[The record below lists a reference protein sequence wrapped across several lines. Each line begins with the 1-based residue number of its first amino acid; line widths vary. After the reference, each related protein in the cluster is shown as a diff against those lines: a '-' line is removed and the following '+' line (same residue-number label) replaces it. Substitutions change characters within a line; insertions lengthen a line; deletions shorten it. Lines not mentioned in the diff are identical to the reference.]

1 MQRIIAGYRC
11 GRGLVSQDIAAGNAS
26 FVEVFSHE
34 ALKKLPPRTD

>member
-11 GRGLVSQDIAAGNAS
+11 GMGLVSQDIAAGK
-26 FVEVFSHE
+26 VFSHE